1 MIHADTLK
9 IARRFILRFNW
20 KKTFA
25 GTCLSLSKW
34 LKDEVEL
41 LSKRPEIAYIP
52 MLKGI
57 DLSSLDCTL
66 TMKTRMNPVAQDL
79 AVTVPREVKK
89 GAKRS
94 K

>member
-1 MIHADTLK
+1 MPVPAFPCLC
-9 IARRFILRFNW
+9 FFLR
-20 KKTFA
+20 KT
-25 GTCLSLSKW
+25 GVMTGMNTSLSKW

-89 GAKRS
+89 GATRS

>member
-1 MIHADTLK
+1 MTGM
-9 IARRFILRFNW
+9 N
-20 KKTFA
+20 T
-25 GTCLSLSKW
+25 SLCKW

-66 TMKTRMNPVAQDL
+66 TMKTRMNPVAQEL